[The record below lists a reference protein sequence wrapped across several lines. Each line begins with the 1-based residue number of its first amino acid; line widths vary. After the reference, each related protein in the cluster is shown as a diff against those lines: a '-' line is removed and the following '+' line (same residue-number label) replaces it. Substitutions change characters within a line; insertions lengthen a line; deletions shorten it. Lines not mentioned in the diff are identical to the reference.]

1 MTHPHPHPQQMMR
14 GQLPSNMAN
23 GQVYVMNTNTERETG
38 KKAQLSNI
46 EAAKTVADVIR
57 TCLGPQAMLKMVLD
71 PMGGIVVTSDGNS
84 ILREIEVIHPAA
96 RSMLELCRAQDEEVG
111 DGTTSV
117 IILAGEILAQMALFL
132 ERKMHPV
139 TLISALKLA
148 LDDSISY
155 LEEMALPIQTKDD
168 SEILS
173 VVQSSIGTKIS
184 DQWSPMICA
193 MALKAVRCVMKED
206 SISTNTT
213 TNNSEMKFLSSP
225 EIDLK
230 QYAKVERLPGGEL
243 EECSVLDGVMFN
255 KDIVHSGMR
264 RMIKNP
270 RILLLDCSL
279 EYKKGESQT
288 SLEISKEGDWELALD
303 MEERQIKEDCDH
315 LISLKP
321 DLIITEKGISDL
333 AQHYLL
339 KGGNI
344 SAIRRIRKTDNN
356 RISRAIG
363 ATIINRV
370 EDARIEDIGLGC
382 GLFKIEKI
390 GDEYF
395 TFLTECPSPKACTI
409 LLRGPSK
416 DILMEV
422 ERNLQ
427 DAMCVARNVMLQP
440 KLSAGGGASEIGIS
454 VRLMELSQKMEG
466 VERGPYRAVAQA
478 LEVIPRTLI
487 QNAGGDSIRM
497 LTELRAKHATKTGD
511 SASHV
516 TSSAFWGVDGV
527 KVDSLR
533 LMEKNNGVWDS
544 FAVKTQTLKTAIE
557 SACMILRV
565 DDIVAGLSS
574 GKK

>member
-1 MTHPHPHPQQMMR
+1 
-14 GQLPSNMAN
+14 
-23 GQVYVMNTNTERETG
+23 MNTNTERETG

-132 ERKMHPV
+132 ERRMHPI

-155 LEEMALPIQTKDD
+155 LEETALPIQTKDD
-168 SEILS
+168 SEILP
-173 VVQSSIGTKIS
+173 VIQSSIGTKIS
-184 DQWSPMICA
+184 DQWSPMICE
-193 MALKAVRCVMKED
+193 MALKAVRCVMKQPSALGEG
-206 SISTNTT
+206 
-213 TNNSEMKFLSSP
+213 EP

-230 QYAKVERLPGGEL
+230 QYAKVEKLPGGEI

-255 KDIVHSGMR
+255 KDIVHPGMR
-264 RMIKNP
+264 RRIENP

-288 SLEISKEGDWELALD
+288 ALEISKEGDWELALE

-344 SAIRRIRKTDNN
+344 TAIRRIRKTDNN

-370 EDARIEDIGLGC
+370 EDARMEDMGLGC

-416 DILMEV
+416 DILMEI

-440 KLSAGGGASEIGIS
+440 KLSPGGGASEIGMS
-454 VRLMELSQKMEG
+454 VRLMELSQRMEG
-466 VERGPYRAVAQA
+466 IERGPYRAVAQA

-487 QNAGGDSIRM
+487 QNAGGDAIRM
-497 LTELRAKHATKTGD
+497 LTELRAKHASGA
-511 SASHV
+511 SAAEGNK
-516 TSSAFWGVDGV
+516 AFWGVDGE

-533 LMEKNNGVWDS
+533 WMERNGGVWDS
-544 FAVKTQTLKTAIE
+544 FAVKIQTIKTAIE

-565 DDIVAGLSS
+565 DDIVAGLSGGS
-574 GKK
+574 SRSDDRAVAPTN